1 MITFNYN
8 TKVYYK
14 DIDQMGVVYYN
25 RYFEYFEQA
34 RTELLADIGLV
45 VSEIER
51 KGFYLP
57 VVSAKCNYKKGAH
70 FEDEIIVKTTINESP
85 LARLK
90 IEYEVRRKK
99 NNDLLANGYTI
110 HGFINKKG
118 QPKRP
123 PKFLLD
129 IISPFFISD

>member
-70 FEDEIIVKTTINESP
+70 FEDEIIVKTKINEPP

-99 NNDLLANGYTI
+99 NNDFLANGYTI

-118 QPKRP
+118 EPKRP

-129 IISPFFISD
+129 TISPFFISD

>member
-1 MITFNYN
+1 MIAFDYN

-14 DIDQMGVVYYN
+14 DIDQMGIVYYN
-25 RYFEYFEQA
+25 RYFEFFEQA
-34 RTELLADIGLV
+34 RTELLADIGLF

-70 FEDEIIVKTTINESP
+70 FEDEIIVKTMINEAP

-90 IEYEVRRKK
+90 IDYEVWRKK
-99 NNDLLANGYTI
+99 DNDYGIFNILNGSI
-110 HGFINKKG
+110 FIC
-118 QPKRP
+118 
-123 PKFLLD
+123 
-129 IISPFFISD
+129 

>member
-1 MITFNYN
+1 MITFDYN

-25 RYFEYFEQA
+25 RYFEFFEQA
-34 RTELLADIGLV
+34 RTELLADIGLI

-57 VVSAKCNYKKGAH
+57 VVSAKCNYKKGAC
-70 FEDEIIVKTTINESP
+70 FEDEIIIKTMINAP
-85 LARLK
+85 PKARLK
-90 IEYEVRRKK
+90 IDYEVWRKK
-99 NNDLLANGYTI
+99 DNDFLADGYTI

-118 QPKRP
+118 KPKRP

-129 IISPFFISD
+129 VINSFISD